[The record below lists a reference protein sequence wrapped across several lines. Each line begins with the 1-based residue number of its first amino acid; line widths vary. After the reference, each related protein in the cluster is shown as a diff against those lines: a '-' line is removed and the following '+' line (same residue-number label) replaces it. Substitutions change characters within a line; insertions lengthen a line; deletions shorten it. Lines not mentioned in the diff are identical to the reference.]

1 MCGFRKNHI
10 TQYSLISLIEK
21 WKLLQIKESMW
32 AQFLWTS
39 QKLLIQLVT
48 IFSWQKLKAYGFS
61 HNVLAF
67 MINYLKNRSH
77 RANINSNFS
86 TREEVKAGVPQGS
99 ILGSLLFNIFINI
112 FYFEDKSY
120 LSNCADDNVLYA
132 FGSNMTEVNNK
143 LSQDLLKLSEW
154 FTEYFMILNLQ
165 KCLYM
170 CLGENVNNILKFC
183 DETKIRQT

>member
-1 MCGFRKNHI
+1 MEA
-10 TQYSLISLIEK
+10 SLDKGEYVGVVFMDLSKAFDTISHN
-21 WKLLQIKESMW
+21 LLL
-32 AQFLWTS
+32 A
-39 QKLLIQLVT
+39 
-48 IFSWQKLKAYGFS
+48 KLKAYGFS

-86 TREEVKAGVPQGS
+86 TWEEVKAGVPQGS

-154 FTEYFMILNLQ
+154 FTEYFMILNL
-165 KCLYM
+165 
-170 CLGENVNNILKFC
+170 
-183 DETKIRQT
+183 

>member
-1 MCGFRKNHI
+1 MEA
-10 TQYSLISLIEK
+10 SLDKGEYVGVVFMDLSKAFDTISHD
-21 WKLLQIKESMW
+21 LLL
-32 AQFLWTS
+32 A
-39 QKLLIQLVT
+39 
-48 IFSWQKLKAYGFS
+48 KLKAYGFS

-86 TREEVKAGVPQGS
+86 TWEEVKAGVPQGS
-99 ILGSLLFNIFINI
+99 ILGSLLFYIFINI

-154 FTEYFMILNLQ
+154 FTEYFMILNL
-165 KCLYM
+165 
-170 CLGENVNNILKFC
+170 
-183 DETKIRQT
+183 

>member
-1 MCGFRKNHI
+1 MEA
-10 TQYSLISLIEK
+10 SLDKGEYVGVVFMDLSKAFDTISHD
-21 WKLLQIKESMW
+21 LLL
-32 AQFLWTS
+32 A
-39 QKLLIQLVT
+39 
-48 IFSWQKLKAYGFS
+48 KLKAYGFS
-61 HNVLAF
+61 QNVLAF

-86 TREEVKAGVPQGS
+86 TWEEVKAGVPQGS

-154 FTEYFMILNLQ
+154 FTEYFMILNL
-165 KCLYM
+165 
-170 CLGENVNNILKFC
+170 
-183 DETKIRQT
+183 

>member
-1 MCGFRKNHI
+1 MEA
-10 TQYSLISLIEK
+10 SLDKGEYVGVVFMDLSKAFDTISHD
-21 WKLLQIKESMW
+21 LLL
-32 AQFLWTS
+32 A
-39 QKLLIQLVT
+39 
-48 IFSWQKLKAYGFS
+48 KLKAYGFS

-86 TREEVKAGVPQGS
+86 TWEEVKAGVPQGS

-154 FTEYFMILNLQ
+154 FTEYFMILNL
-165 KCLYM
+165 
-170 CLGENVNNILKFC
+170 
-183 DETKIRQT
+183 

>member
-1 MCGFRKNHI
+1 MEA
-10 TQYSLISLIEK
+10 SLDKGEYVGVVFMDLSKAFDTISHD
-21 WKLLQIKESMW
+21 LLL
-32 AQFLWTS
+32 A
-39 QKLLIQLVT
+39 
-48 IFSWQKLKAYGFS
+48 KLKAYGFS

-86 TREEVKAGVPQGS
+86 TWEEVKAGVPQGS
-99 ILGSLLFNIFINI
+99 ILGSLLFNIFIKI

-154 FTEYFMILNLQ
+154 FTEYFMILNL
-165 KCLYM
+165 
-170 CLGENVNNILKFC
+170 
-183 DETKIRQT
+183 

>member
-1 MCGFRKNHI
+1 MEA
-10 TQYSLISLIEK
+10 SLDKGEYVGVVFMDLSKAFDTISHD
-21 WKLLQIKESMW
+21 LLL
-32 AQFLWTS
+32 A
-39 QKLLIQLVT
+39 
-48 IFSWQKLKAYGFS
+48 KLKAYGFS

-86 TREEVKAGVPQGS
+86 TWEEVKAGVPQGS

-120 LSNCADDNVLYA
+120 LSNCADDNVPYA

-154 FTEYFMILNLQ
+154 FTEYFMILNL
-165 KCLYM
+165 
-170 CLGENVNNILKFC
+170 
-183 DETKIRQT
+183 

>member
-1 MCGFRKNHI
+1 MEA
-10 TQYSLISLIEK
+10 SLDKGEYVGVVFMDLSKAFDTISHD
-21 WKLLQIKESMW
+21 LLL
-32 AQFLWTS
+32 A
-39 QKLLIQLVT
+39 
-48 IFSWQKLKAYGFS
+48 KLKAYGFS

-77 RANINSNFS
+77 RANINSNF
-86 TREEVKAGVPQGS
+86 TTWEEVKAGVPQGS

-154 FTEYFMILNLQ
+154 FTEYFMILNL
-165 KCLYM
+165 
-170 CLGENVNNILKFC
+170 
-183 DETKIRQT
+183 

>member
-1 MCGFRKNHI
+1 MEA
-10 TQYSLISLIEK
+10 SLDKGEYVGVVFMDLSKAFDIISHD
-21 WKLLQIKESMW
+21 LLL
-32 AQFLWTS
+32 A
-39 QKLLIQLVT
+39 
-48 IFSWQKLKAYGFS
+48 KLKAYGFS

-86 TREEVKAGVPQGS
+86 TWEEVKAGVPQGP

-154 FTEYFMILNLQ
+154 FTEYFMILNL
-165 KCLYM
+165 
-170 CLGENVNNILKFC
+170 
-183 DETKIRQT
+183 

>member
-1 MCGFRKNHI
+1 MEA
-10 TQYSLISLIEK
+10 SLDKGEYVGVVFMDLSKAFDTISHD
-21 WKLLQIKESMW
+21 LLL
-32 AQFLWTS
+32 A
-39 QKLLIQLVT
+39 
-48 IFSWQKLKAYGFS
+48 KLKAYGFS

-77 RANINSNFS
+77 RANINSIFS
-86 TREEVKAGVPQGS
+86 TWEEVKAGVPQGS

-154 FTEYFMILNLQ
+154 FTEYFMILNL
-165 KCLYM
+165 
-170 CLGENVNNILKFC
+170 
-183 DETKIRQT
+183 